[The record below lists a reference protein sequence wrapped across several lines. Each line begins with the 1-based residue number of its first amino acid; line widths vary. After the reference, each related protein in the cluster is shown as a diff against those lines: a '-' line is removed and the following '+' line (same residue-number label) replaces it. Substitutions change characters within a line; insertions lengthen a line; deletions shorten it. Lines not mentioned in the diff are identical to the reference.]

1 MTPTLDDILENPQPE
16 LVATGFEFTEGPL
29 WHPDG
34 FLYVSDVDARVHY
47 RVDLGSGEK
56 TVIRTDSGG
65 ANGATF
71 DADGLVVLC
80 EQDARRVVRLEADG
94 GLTVVADRYDGKRI
108 NRANDVVARRDGT
121 IYFTDPQGLME
132 ESEKELDSSGIFR
145 VDADGSL
152 TVVAGDMNHPN
163 GLAFSPDEDRL
174 YVSNT
179 RPDPHLHVY
188 DVFGGGGDGSLGNS
202 RVLAKMP
209 YVPAGEGELFRAHS
223 GAMRPAVERG
233 GVPDGLKVDTEGR
246 IFCTGPGGV
255 WVFDSDGSEIGLIE
269 LPELPANVA
278 FGDPDLRT
286 LFVTARTSVYRLRV
300 KAPGIPVHGV
310 SSRA

>member
-1 MTPTLDDILENPQPE
+1 MLESPQPE

-71 DADGLVVLC
+71 DADGRVVLC
-80 EQDARRVVRLEADG
+80 EQDARRVVRLEEDG

-152 TVVAGDMNHPN
+152 TLVAGDMNHPN

-188 DVFGGGGDGSLGNS
+188 DVFGGGGDGGLGNS
-202 RVLAKMP
+202 RVLAEMP
-209 YVPAGEGELFRAHS
+209 YVPAGEGEMFRAHS

-310 SSRA
+310 SSQA

>member
-1 MTPTLDDILENPQPE
+1 MALTLDDILESAQPE
-16 LVATGFEFTEGPL
+16 PVATGFEFTEGPL

-34 FLYVSDVDARVHY
+34 FLYVSDVDARIHY
-47 RVDLGSGEK
+47 RVDLESGEK

-71 DADGLVVLC
+71 DASGRVVLC
-80 EQDARRVVRLEADG
+80 EQDARRVVRLEEDG
-94 GLTVVADRYDGKRI
+94 GLTVVADRYNGKRI

-132 ESEKELDSSGIFR
+132 DSEKELDNSGIFR
-145 VDADGSL
+145 VGTDGSL
-152 TVVAGDMNHPN
+152 TLAADDMNHPN
-163 GLAFSPDEDRL
+163 GLAFSPDETRL

-179 RPDPHLHVY
+179 RPDPHLHLY
-188 DVFGGGGDGSLGNS
+188 DVDGNGRLGNS
-202 RVLAKMP
+202 RILAGMP
-209 YVPAGEGELFRAHS
+209 YVPAGEGEMFRAHS

-233 GVPDGLKVDTEGR
+233 GVPDGLKVDAEGR

-255 WVFDSDGSEIGLIE
+255 WVFDFDGTQIGLIE

-278 FGDPDLRT
+278 FGGHGLRT

-300 KAPGIPVHGV
+300 RAPGIPVHGMP
-310 SSRA
+310 SHA